1 MADDRSDSMSR
12 LASRER
18 SKSEPE
24 SESEPESQSDPE
36 SASPSDDTGET
47 TEGSQSATDAE
58 ASGHPTADSAD
69 SPPAE
74 SATDPRSVAVKD
86 RGSSLFMYLPQSLG
100 NNIDLA
106 CQSVN
111 LTYQR
116 ESGEKLGKNRYLY
129 PIVLMVGVDT
139 AVELDYEEIVDLV
152 ERVDEIEDGH

>member
-1 MADDRSDSMSR
+1 MSR

-24 SESEPESQSDPE
+24 SESEPESKSDSQSDPE
-36 SASPSDDTGET
+36 SASPSDDTGES
-47 TEGSQSATDAE
+47 TEGSQSATDAD
-58 ASGHPTADSAD
+58 ASGHPTVDSAD
-69 SPPAE
+69 SSSTE
-74 SATDPRSVAVKD
+74 SATDSRSVAVKD

-100 NNIDLA
+100 NEIDLA

-111 LTYQR
+111 LTYQQ

-139 AVELDYEEIVDLV
+139 AVDLDYEEIVDLV